1 MKTNYEHY
9 KRDIAETIVQY
20 GYLVFKHR
28 EVPKG
33 IYFKPTET
41 NIKDVIKWFEEEYKE
56 PIQMTSFERSI
67 LECAVNHGY
76 EWIARDDR
84 RNWLCIYKEK
94 PRKGDSE
101 WHSTDEEW
109 GVGREYLCLE
119 LFSDKFQFVKWTD
132 EEPTY
137 IPTLL
142 KECEVVEND

>member
-20 GYLVFKHR
+20 GCLVFKHR

-56 PIQMTSFERSI
+56 PIAMTLFEKSI

-76 EWIARDDR
+76 EWIARDSID
-84 RNWLCIYKEK
+84 NLLSVHKEEPEK
-94 PRKGDSE
+94 SNKTWISFEVENPLD
-101 WHSTDEEW
+101 
-109 GVGREYLCLE
+109 
-119 LFSDKFQFVKWTD
+119 LFNDKFQFIQWTD

-137 IPTLL
+137 IPDLL
-142 KECEVVEND
+142 KECEVVE